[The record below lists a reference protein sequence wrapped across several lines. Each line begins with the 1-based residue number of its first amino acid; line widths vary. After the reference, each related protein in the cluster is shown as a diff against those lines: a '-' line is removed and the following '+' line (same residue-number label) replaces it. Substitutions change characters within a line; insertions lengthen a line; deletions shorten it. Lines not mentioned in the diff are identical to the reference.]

1 MRRSTILL
9 IVFMCVPSAAA
20 TEQIPD
26 YIILDEQMCELE
38 THWSF
43 PSPLEVYF
51 RQSGAK
57 NPFDDQET
65 ISTGNYRGHVAT
77 WELSDGAL
85 YLKSIT
91 VDKYENQSYKL
102 SDGSVM
108 MIPTPKPTP
117 FPLAQIFPKA
127 DAKKGVMAKWFTG
140 IVLAKIGG
148 HRTELEGDSYSY
160 EYRSFAYLEFKNGK
174 FVKQTILDRDEHWR
188 DVREYY
194 DRIDTD
200 TPVTKG
206 PHFEYMQ
213 AISKLPNDD
222 CQKQLHDQKV
232 KTENKV
238 NPNPLQDITAEE
250 SQSESK

>member
-9 IVFMCVPSAAA
+9 TVFMWVPSAVA
-20 TEQIPD
+20 TEQVPD
-26 YIILDEQMCELE
+26 NIIFDGQMCELE

-57 NPFDDQET
+57 NPFDDPESF
-65 ISTGNYRGHVAT
+65 STGNYRGHIAT

-91 VDKYENQSYKL
+91 VDKYENQPYES
-102 SDGSVM
+102 SDGSEI
-108 MIPTPKPTP
+108 MIPTPKATP
-117 FPLAQIFPKA
+117 FPLTKIFPKA
-127 DAKKGVMAKWFTG
+127 DPQKGVLAQWFTG
-140 IVLAKIGG
+140 IVLARIGG
-148 HRTELEGDSYSY
+148 HVRELEGDSYTY

-174 FVKQTILDRDEHWR
+174 FIKQTILDRDEHWR

-194 DRIDTD
+194 DRIDAD

-206 PHFEYMQ
+206 PHFEYVQ

-222 CQKQLHDQKV
+222 CQKQQHEHAA
-232 KTENKV
+232 KTEEKV
-238 NPNPLQDITAEE
+238 SPNPQQDMTAEE